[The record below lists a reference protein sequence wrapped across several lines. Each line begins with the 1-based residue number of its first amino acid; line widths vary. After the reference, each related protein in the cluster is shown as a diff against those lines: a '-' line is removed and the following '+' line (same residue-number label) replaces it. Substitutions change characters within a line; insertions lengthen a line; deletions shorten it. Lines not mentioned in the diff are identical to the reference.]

1 MAEIKEICLRLC
13 YNMYMGILT
22 LLICLI
28 CISTG
33 TFALGV
39 MTGRKLGSSYKKDAA
54 LKTAFVFAVVNL
66 LALAV
71 AFIIGHLLNPWLSSS
86 ANWLVFVMLFLISI
100 QLILESIEKSPS
112 LNFTDIVQNTYMIN
126 VAFQTSMPSF
136 FLGFCI
142 ALCCRGYLAAALFL
156 SAVMTFFTVL
166 FGIVHGNTFNQTV
179 LHSRLQLISGI
190 IMLIITVRFL
200 LQINI

>member
-1 MAEIKEICLRLC
+1 
-13 YNMYMGILT
+13 MGILT
-22 LLICLI
+22 LLISLV

-54 LKTAFVFAVVNL
+54 LKTSFVFAIVNL
-66 LALAV
+66 LAMALAYIV
-71 AFIIGHLLNPWLSSS
+71 GRLLIPWLYNSPH
-86 ANWLVFVMLFLISI
+86 WLVFVMLFLISI

-112 LNFTDIVQNTYMIN
+112 LNFTDIVQNTYMIK
-126 VAFQTSMPSF
+126 VAIQTSLPSF
-136 FLGFCI
+136 FLGFAI
-142 ALCCRGYLAAALFL
+142 AMIASGYLAAALFL
-156 SAVMTFFTVL
+156 LALFTFFTVL

-179 LHSRLQLISGI
+179 LHSRMQLIAGLV
-190 IMLIITVRFL
+190 MLVITVRYL

>member
-1 MAEIKEICLRLC
+1 
-13 YNMYMGILT
+13 MGILT

-54 LKTAFVFAVVNL
+54 LKTSFVFAIINV
-66 LALAV
+66 LAMAL
-71 AFIIGHLLNPWLSSS
+71 AFIIGRLLFPWLYSSPH
-86 ANWLVFVMLFLISI
+86 WLVFVMFFLISI

-112 LNFTDIVQNTYMIN
+112 LNFTDIVQNTYMIK
-126 VAFQTSMPSF
+126 VAIQTALPSF
-136 FLGFCI
+136 LFGFAI
-142 ALCCRGYLAAALFL
+142 AMGSTGYLAAALFL
-156 SAVMTFFTVL
+156 SALLTFFTIL

-179 LHSRLQLISGI
+179 LHSRLQLIAGI
-190 IMLIITVRFL
+190 IMLIVTIRFL